1 MLNFCT
7 LFDSGYLSR
16 GLAMYESLNRHCKDF
31 HLYVF
36 AFNDECFSVLKSLY
50 LANMTVISLPEFED
64 EELLKVKPTRSRGEY
79 CWTCSS
85 STILYV
91 LDNYDV
97 DHCTYID
104 ADLYFFASPQIL
116 LDEMDESESVL
127 ITPHRYTPQYD
138 QSEKT
143 GIYCVQF
150 VYFRNNQQG
159 RKVLTWW
166 RKACLEWCYNRFE
179 DGRFGDQKYL
189 DDWPERFEGVHVLQ
203 HLGGGVAP
211 WNMQQYRFEQQG
223 KEIIG
228 IELETEKQF
237 PLVFYHFHSLVFVTP
252 FYFSPRPYYKRN
264 DSTIIDLK
272 TFTDDRG
279 NLTVIE
285 KVIPFDIKRIFYI
298 YGVDDSTRGG
308 HRHHKTMQAAICLQ
322 GHCTISNNTGVE
334 KQEFVLD
341 SPHKCLILD
350 PNDWH
355 TMHHFS
361 KDAILMV
368 LASEFF
374 DPNDYIFEPYD

>member
-127 ITPHRYTPQYD
+127 ITPHSYTPQYD

-264 DSTIIDLK
+264 DSTIILLFNPYVK
-272 TFTDDRG
+272 EIVKLRKQYALGKMEHYLSGWKFFKYLAEVFVRRG
-279 NLTVIE
+279 FKEIHY
-285 KVIPFDIKRIFYI
+285 IKLL
-298 YGVDDSTRGG
+298 
-308 HRHHKTMQAAICLQ
+308 HQ
-322 GHCTISNNTGVE
+322 
-334 KQEFVLD
+334 
-341 SPHKCLILD
+341 
-350 PNDWH
+350 
-355 TMHHFS
+355 
-361 KDAILMV
+361 
-368 LASEFF
+368 
-374 DPNDYIFEPYD
+374 